1 MDKVSEICREVFM
14 KIVLIQ
20 CCSQK
25 NSIRDKAINVYAS
38 PLFKYSL
45 GYAKSLSPDM
55 IYILSAKYG
64 IITPDT
70 IISDYNMTLNKM
82 SLPDRKRWAYT
93 VLQYLGNHTRLK
105 TDEYIIL
112 AGQKYR
118 EYLVPYMNYYRIP
131 LEGMR
136 IGYQLQYL
144 KHQVL
149 KHD

>member
-1 MDKVSEICREVFM
+1 M

-25 NSIRDKAINVYAS
+25 NNIRDKAINVYAS

-45 GYAKSLSPDM
+45 AYAKSLSPDM
-55 IYILSAKYG
+55 IFILSAKYE

-82 SLPDRKRWAYT
+82 SLPDRKRWAYM
-93 VLQYLGNHTRLK
+93 VLQYLDTHTRLK

-118 EYLVPYMNYYRIP
+118 EYLIPYMNHYRIP
-131 LEGMR
+131 LEGMG

-149 KHD
+149 NHD